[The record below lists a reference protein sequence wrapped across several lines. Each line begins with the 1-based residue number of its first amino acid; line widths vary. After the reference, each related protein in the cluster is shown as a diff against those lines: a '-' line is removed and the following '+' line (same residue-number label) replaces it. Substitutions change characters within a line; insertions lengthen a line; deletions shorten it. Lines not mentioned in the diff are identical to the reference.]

1 MMNIPIMFCPLTP
14 CNNFKTMRWM
24 ESLFVQIDN
33 ILVVF
38 YNKKKISRIVKT
50 NFIKENILAVIR
62 EVVY

>member
-1 MMNIPIMFCPLTP
+1 
-14 CNNFKTMRWM
+14 M
-24 ESLFVQIDN
+24 ESLFVQIDD

-38 YNKKKISRIVKT
+38 NNKKKISRIVKT